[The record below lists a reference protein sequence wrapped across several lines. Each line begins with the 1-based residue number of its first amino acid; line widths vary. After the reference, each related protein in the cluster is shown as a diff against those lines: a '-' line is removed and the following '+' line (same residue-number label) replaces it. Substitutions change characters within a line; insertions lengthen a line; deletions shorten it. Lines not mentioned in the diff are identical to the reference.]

1 MQIIAKCQY
10 GEDRA
15 KQFFRFHML
24 IKSQVKFIYWMISLG
39 ALAVGVILILKN
51 EGYYGLFSIF
61 IALMT
66 MVVWFASA
74 HTALNKVMKDLRF
87 PALNYQLVFS
97 ESGLEH
103 HQSEVVRTYL
113 WTDLKTVCET
123 KSMIYFYVSK
133 SAALIL
139 GKYLLKDEE
148 RTQLE
153 TWISQ
158 APVRHRKYLTK

>member
-24 IKSQVKFIYWMISLG
+24 IKSQVKFIYWMISLA
-39 ALAVGVILILKN
+39 ALVAGVILILKN

-66 MVVWFASA
+66 MVVWFAGA

-87 PALNYQLVFS
+87 PMLNYQLGFS

-103 HQSEVVRTYL
+103 LQGETVRKYL
-113 WTDLKTVCET
+113 WKDLESVCET

-133 SAALIL
+133 STALIL
-139 GKYLLKDEE
+139 GKYLLNDEE
-148 RTQLE
+148 RAQLE
-153 TWISQ
+153 NWISK
-158 APVRHRKYLTK
+158 APVRHRIYRTK